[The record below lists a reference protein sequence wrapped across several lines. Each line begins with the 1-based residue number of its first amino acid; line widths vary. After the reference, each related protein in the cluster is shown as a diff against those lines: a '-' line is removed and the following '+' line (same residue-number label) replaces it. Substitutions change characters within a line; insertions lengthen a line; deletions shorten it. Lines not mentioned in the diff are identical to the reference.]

1 MKKNLT
7 SLIVLLMLMVS
18 NCVSAATI
26 THDISTGNL
35 IISGNSKD
43 NYIVIGSTTSHYVI
57 AEFGYKGTITLK
69 NVYFNFSGSGIYSP
83 IRIMGMNNM
92 SNTDPNRTNVNIVL
106 DGDNYIYNTGGGRAC
121 IQVDQGAQIN
131 ISAIDPCDDASGTLV
146 AEQANQEGG
155 AAIGSLNR
163 SVNSNETLS
172 TALLSNGQTESTAG
186 GNVVVSSGMITA
198 RGGHGAGIGG
208 GYGYNYVYYD
218 GMIVIYGGVVNARTI
233 RHSAGIGS
241 GCPYGSGVV
250 PEYAPNSAVVVL
262 PPAVISAAGA
272 GSTNFVEDP
281 DLALAGTKVR
291 VYLGDPNQ
299 PTITVKTVD
308 NNPSA
313 NIYFDL
319 SQDPDINR
327 VVSTLIDPTILNI
340 NGVLLGQTDARG
352 IFTTTGSLT
361 NPTTFF
367 TDATTSAGNLY
378 FPKEER
384 LPNGG
389 NIELGIMT
397 VDINMNQT
405 PSSMLG
411 AGYTTSEAQSAATV
425 LKIMYNDSK
434 PMTDLVFDWA
444 LGNKTPF
451 DNPIFYY
458 SDSATIIPAPT
469 MLKKGDVY
477 YVSVPIKLNQEP
489 KLHSDVFRISGKWDG
504 SSTGYIRQV
513 ITQIVA
519 DLRIVNICQGDSYVF
534 DGQVL
539 TESGVYVDTTTIT
552 TSCSSGVSINDG
564 IRLNV
569 HAPQT
574 HEIYDT
580 VCGNNTYIWAG
591 ETFTKSGVYT
601 KNFASIYGCDS
612 TVTLHLTVG
621 EVYDITIYDTICVG
635 ETYTWDGR
643 TYTKTGVYPHKYLT
657 VTGCDSIVT
666 LNLLVGDMYNVEFR
680 DTICNGE
687 AYSWN
692 TQKYTTTGS
701 YTQSLTTQ
709 HGCDSIVTLHLI
721 VGDLYNVEWTDTIC
735 EGETYTWNSEIYT
748 KAGSYTQSFV
758 SQYGCDSTVTLH
770 LIVGELYDHAIYD
783 TICVGESYTWDGVKY
798 YTTGVYPRKY
808 LSRYGCDSLVT
819 LHLIVGEKYNLE
831 FSDTICNGE
840 VYVWNSQKYTTTG
853 SYTQSFTTQY
863 GCDSIVTVH
872 LFVAPIPQDSYAE
885 AVCQGEPYR
894 FGNRILT
901 KTGIYVDTALSMYGC
916 DSITTLTL
924 RIHEPYLID
933 QYIEVCNEDTF
944 TFRGMLIEGP
954 GIYYDS
960 MLTQHGC
967 DSVYRLIYNKT
978 PTYLFHSE
986 DTMCVGATY
995 TYRGKEYT
1003 SPGTYYDSLTT
1014 VSGCDSIYCLVLHT
1028 YPTYLIYT
1036 LQTEDV
1042 CADAPTYEMVVQ
1054 YDGVRPSHYN
1064 LLYSQKAKEQGF
1076 KDIVQAPFISDTLN
1090 LPIPHATPYIRP
1102 DYYNV
1107 TLELTNTTCP
1117 TVSSEYETQLLI
1129 RYPSWIIEQN
1139 WQDVVAAK
1147 KAQYNGGY
1155 HFEAYDWHVNNVSA
1169 AQSKS
1174 YLYMPSLREGDEVV
1188 LYATRQGEDYAI
1200 PTCPVIIEAQN
1211 MYTQEYP
1218 VPVYPTRLSRADR
1231 NITILSS
1238 DSEYYIYD
1246 MFGRLIVMGDCR
1258 DGEKTLVELP
1268 SISGSYFV
1276 MLLDEQQNKQV
1287 VHVLVE

>member
-35 IISGNSKD
+35 IISGTSTD
-43 NYIVIGSTTSHYVI
+43 DYIITGSTTSHHVI
-57 AEFGYKGTITLK
+57 VEFGYKGTITLK
-69 NVYFNFSGSGIYSP
+69 NVYFNFSGYGVDSP
-83 IRIMGMNNM
+83 IRIMGMDGM

-131 ISAIDPCDDASGTLV
+131 ISAIDPCYNSSGTLV
-146 AEQANQEGG
+146 AEQSNDDGG
-155 AAIGSLNR
+155 AAIGSLDAYDNTNQTK
-163 SVNSNETLS
+163 SSAILS
-172 TALLSNGQTESTAG
+172 DGYTGITAG
-186 GNVVVSSGMITA
+186 GNVVISSGIVTA

-208 GYGYNYVYYD
+208 GYTTYYD
-218 GMIVIYGGVVNARTI
+218 GMIVIYGGVVNASTV
-233 RHSAGIGS
+233 RHAAGIGS
-241 GCPYGSGVV
+241 GCPDGTGVV
-250 PEYAPNSAVVVL
+250 EEYAPNSAIVVL
-262 PPAVISAAGA
+262 PPAVVTAYGA
-272 GSTNFVEDP
+272 QGSGTYLP
-281 DLALAGTKVR
+281 DLGLAGTKVR
-291 VYLGDPNQ
+291 VYIGDPNQ
-299 PTITVKTVD
+299 PAITVKTVD
-308 NNPSA
+308 GAPNA
-313 NIYFDL
+313 NVYFDL
-319 SQDPDINR
+319 SQDPDINH
-327 VVSTLIDPTILNI
+327 VVSTTVDAEHLNI
-340 NGVLLGQTDARG
+340 NSVLLGKTNANG
-352 IFTTTGSLT
+352 IFSTTGSLT
-361 NPTTFF
+361 NPTTFY
-367 TDATTSAGNLY
+367 TDAMSATGSPYLPTTQT
-378 FPKEER
+378 
-384 LPNGG
+384 LPYGG
-389 NIELGIMT
+389 NVIFSMLQTQFNISS
-397 VDINMNQT
+397 T
-405 PSSMLG
+405 PSSVLG
-411 AGYTTSEAQSAATV
+411 YGYQAIDAHNAAGTF
-425 LKIMYNDSK
+425 KITYNDSHE
-434 PMTDLVFDWA
+434 MTNVTFDLAAGGSSVFAD
-444 LGNKTPF
+444 
-451 DNPIFYY
+451 PIFLA
-458 SDSATIIPAPT
+458 SDSSTVVPAPKS
-469 MLKKGDVY
+469 LKRGDKY
-477 YVSVPIKLNQEP
+477 YVVVPIKVGQER
-489 KLHSDVFRISGKWDG
+489 KVHTDVLRISGMWKG

-513 ITQIVA
+513 ISQIVA
-519 DLRIVNICQGDSYVF
+519 DIHTVNICQGDSYYF
-534 DGQVL
+534 NGENL
-539 TESGVYVDTTTIT
+539 TESGVY
-552 TSCSSGVSINDG
+552 TSLSTDSSACATGQTVNEVINLIVS
-564 IRLNV
+564 
-569 HAPQT
+569 PPK
-574 HEIYDT
+574 
-580 VCGNNTYIWAG
+580 
-591 ETFTKSGVYT
+591 TFEES
-601 KNFASIYGCDS
+601 
-612 TVTLHLTVG
+612 
-621 EVYDITIYDTICVG
+621 ITICNIDLPFVYGDTIFG
-635 ETYTWDGR
+635 EETQTGTYVFEHV
-643 TYTKTGVYPHKYLT
+643 TYK
-657 VTGCDSIVT
+657 GCDSIVT
-666 LNLLVGDMYNVEFR
+666 LNLTIGEVYDIEIF
-680 DTICNGE
+680 DTICDGDS
-687 AYSWN
+687 YMWDGI
-692 TQKYTTTGS
+692 KYTQTGD
-701 YTQSLTTQ
+701 YTQ
-709 HGCDSIVTLHLI
+709 
-721 VGDLYNVEWTDTIC
+721 
-735 EGETYTWNSEIYT
+735 TY
-748 KAGSYTQSFV
+748 
-758 SQYGCDSTVTLH
+758 
-770 LIVGELYDHAIYD
+770 
-783 TICVGESYTWDGVKY
+783 
-798 YTTGVYPRKY
+798 
-808 LSRYGCDSLVT
+808 
-819 LHLIVGEKYNLE
+819 
-831 FSDTICNGE
+831 
-840 VYVWNSQKYTTTG
+840 
-853 SYTQSFTTQY
+853 TTQY
-863 GCDSIVTVH
+863 GCDSVVTVH
-872 LFVAPIPQDSYAE
+872 LFVAPIVEETYIE

-894 FGNRILT
+894 FGDRTLV
-901 KTGIYVDTALSMYGC
+901 KPGVYVDTALSMYGC

-933 QYIEVCNEDTF
+933 QYVEVCNEDTF

-1174 YLYMPSLREGDEVV
+1174 YLYLPSLREGDEVV

-1200 PTCPVIIEAQN
+1200 PTCPVIIEAQD

-1246 MFGRLIVMGDCR
+1246 MFGRLIAMGDCR